1 MKIAVIGTGYVGS
14 VTGICFA
21 YKGYQ
26 VMGVDID
33 AAKVERLQKGQ
44 ITIYEPELDNL
55 LAQCLKNNK
64 ISFTTDLEQA
74 VDFADIIFLA
84 LPTPPTEDGSAD
96 LKYVLQAARQIAEHM
111 KSYKLIVN
119 KSTVPVDTAQKVANL
134 IASITKQPFDV
145 ASNPEFLRE
154 GAAVEDFMQ
163 PDRVVIGTDTSKAA
177 NLLKTLYAPF
187 VKNAETDI
195 LCMDIRS
202 AELTKYAANAYL
214 ATRISFMNEMA
225 NLCLIVGANIDWV
238 RLGIGMDTRIGPK
251 FLFPGIGYGGSCF
264 PKDVLA
270 LSETANQNNYNFRIL
285 EAVMNVNAA
294 QRQDFAQKVITHFN
308 HQLQG
313 IKLAVWGL
321 AFKPN
326 TDDIREAPAI
336 DIIETLLQAGAAITA
351 YDPQAIENIKQQTN
365 LKNSISFAS
374 NAIAAL
380 DKAHALLILTKWDDF
395 KQIPIETIAKHLL
408 TKTIFDGRN
417 VFNPQ
422 DMQQHSFFYY
432 SIGRQTVQ

>member
-285 EAVMNVNAA
+285 EAVKKANAA
-294 QRQDFAQKVITHFN
+294 
-308 HQLQG
+308 
-313 IKLAVWGL
+313 
-321 AFKPN
+321 
-326 TDDIREAPAI
+326 
-336 DIIETLLQAGAAITA
+336 
-351 YDPQAIENIKQQTN
+351 
-365 LKNSISFAS
+365 
-374 NAIAAL
+374 
-380 DKAHALLILTKWDDF
+380 
-395 KQIPIETIAKHLL
+395 
-408 TKTIFDGRN
+408 
-417 VFNPQ
+417 
-422 DMQQHSFFYY
+422 
-432 SIGRQTVQ
+432 